1 VVVVGYSF
9 GECIDRHLMLR
20 RGRSIL
26 EHAAQGY
33 SDATRRL
40 LAVSCVREFAPVAM
54 SARGPIALVTPL
66 FTETISGTRT
76 AAERDHIAAGLLAP
90 AQLCLDL
97 LQQIVGHAL
106 LALPQVINIGTDITA
121 VGIAIFGASAPAD
134 VHPIF

>member
-1 VVVVGYSF
+1 
-9 GECIDRHLMLR
+9 
-20 RGRSIL
+20 
-26 EHAAQGY
+26 
-33 SDATRRL
+33 
-40 LAVSCVREFAPVAM
+40 M
-54 SARGPIALVTPL
+54 SARGPIALVAPL

-106 LALPQVINIGTDITA
+106 LALPQVINIGTDIA